1 LRRSFVWGFAGSR
14 DRVGHSTWARLL
26 EWPFGM
32 VGLLLYLFALTG
44 VPNVEN
50 LPRRARFAAVRRRS
64 PWLMGIASL
73 FFAVGF
79 VCSILYFV

>member
-1 LRRSFVWGFAGSR
+1 
-14 DRVGHSTWARLL
+14 
-26 EWPFGM
+26 M